1 MRNFK
6 AIFTILAAVTAA
18 VACGPTGKVTKEK
31 FNPELPGAEE
41 ACGIAATLLPGTGAS
56 LTWPVNTSKGPVVYN
71 FAPSADSTTV
81 TVSTIAP
88 GDSSWVIASSVDFN
102 CYDDNSTRFKA
113 FTDSLQMQEIGGAN
127 FLTFGT
133 LRENESGKDV
143 VTSELMFN
151 LGTETLSAL
160 SFSGKRLAD
169 GRIEGRSNRT
179 MLSNSYSS
187 EIVWA
192 AQKMAAD
199 SSLVVLTDE
208 ALRSDQAIEWWLE
221 NNPNA
226 SKSSKITFGALPEE
240 STLVEAAKKAPKDNS
255 TKYRAAL
262 FDHRGYTV
270 VVAYR
275 KSSGSWFLAWAE
287 PVCKDKR
294 RDPLLNSIYFEK
306 EATLVL
312 YYYRGKTTYKYR
324 LSLANGKLTR

>member
-1 MRNFK
+1 M
-6 AIFTILAAVTAA
+6 TAS
-18 VACGPTGKVTKEK
+18 ACGPANRVTKEK
-31 FNPELPGAEE
+31 FSPA
-41 ACGIAATLLPGTGAS
+41 LPGTGEAQEIAS
-56 LTWPVNTSKGPVVYN
+56 ALMPESGATLTFPVHTESGPVLYS
-71 FAPSADSTTV
+71 FTPSQNSTVVTV
-81 TVSTIAP
+81 TTISP
-88 GDSSWVIASSVDFN
+88 GDSTWVVSGKVDFP
-102 CYDDNSTRFKA
+102 CYDSGTAGFKA
-113 FTDSLQMQEIGGAN
+113 FTDSIAVQDIGGSR

-133 LRENESGKDV
+133 LRENGNGSEAV
-143 VTSELMFN
+143 VSELMFN
-151 LGTETLSAL
+151 LGTETLTAL
-160 SFSGKRLAD
+160 SFSGKRLPD

-179 MLSNSYSS
+179 MLANSYSS

-192 AQKMAAD
+192 AGKMAAD

-306 EATLVL
+306 DATLVL